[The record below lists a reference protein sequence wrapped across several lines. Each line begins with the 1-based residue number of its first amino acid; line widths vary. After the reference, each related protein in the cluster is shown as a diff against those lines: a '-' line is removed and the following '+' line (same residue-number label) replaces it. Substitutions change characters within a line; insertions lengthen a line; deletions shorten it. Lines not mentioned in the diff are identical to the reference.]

1 MREKERHE
9 ILYNKIMKQAR
20 EIEELRLIISKIEE
34 IIHNM

>member
-1 MREKERHE
+1 MKDNERHK